1 MLVKIDLLMFV
12 SNSALKIARIGIVN
26 HVNLNVAEQLQ
37 KYKGPILLIRRR
49 SDEMITTDER

>member
-1 MLVKIDLLMFV
+1 MNINFLIFV

>member
-1 MLVKIDLLMFV
+1 MLLKINFLIFV
-12 SNSALKIARIGIVN
+12 LNCALKIARIGIVN